1 MSVRR
6 LVVAAAVLLGVTYL
20 KCLIPS
26 FSQEVVPAMHHVL
39 EENQLEVLVPEPW
52 LSWLVWN

>member
-6 LVVAAAVLLGVTYL
+6 LVVAAAVLLVVTYL

-26 FSQEVVPAMHHVL
+26 FSQEVVPAVHHVL
-39 EENQLEVLVPEPW
+39 EENQLEVLVPEQW
-52 LSWLVWN
+52 LSWLVWS

>member
-39 EENQLEVLVPEPW
+39 EENQLEVLVPEKW
-52 LSWLVWN
+52 LSWLVWS